1 MIAMNHSTIP
11 TDRNTPSACH
21 RAATRSHHL
30 KQAALIACGVAALTA
45 AAPMHA
51 ATYSAVNDFSLN
63 GNPNGVWSYGSL
75 SAVTGGT
82 FSLYTDTGTN
92 QNFTGSQNWYNG
104 QGFPN
109 TASVLRNTT
118 TTMQTNGGSV
128 VYFPNELEIDGES
141 LTTDV
146 RWTSPAT
153 GLYNVSGLFERT
165 DTTSSAAVTV
175 SIIENGTTTLFS
187 APNFQTYLS
196 QQTFNFGALSL
207 PAGTTLDFVESAAQA
222 NNDSTGLAATIS
234 TVPEPSSLVGVAC
247 TVAAGL
253 WRTRKRSASG
263 QRSAQMVPSL

>member
-1 MIAMNHSTIP
+1 MAAGCCAGVFLLGATL
-11 TDRNTPSACH
+11 
-21 RAATRSHHL
+21 RAATYD
-30 KQAALIACGVAALTA
+30 AVGDFTLT
-45 AAPMHA
+45 
-51 ATYSAVNDFSLN
+51 S
-63 GNPNGVWSYGSL
+63 NPVPSGVWSYGSL
-75 SAVTGGT
+75 SSVTGGT
-82 FSLYTDTGTN
+82 FSLYTSKGTD

-109 TASVLRNTT
+109 TASVLKNTT
-118 TTMQTNGGSV
+118 TSMQTNGGSV

-141 LTTDV
+141 LATDV

-153 GLYNVSGLFERT
+153 ALYNVSGLFERT
-165 DTTSSAAVTV
+165 DNTSAAAVTV

-196 QQTFNFGALSL
+196 QKTFGFSALSL

-234 TVPEPSSLVGVAC
+234 TVPEPGSLGLAVGIA
-247 TVAAGL
+247 AAGL
-253 WRTRKRSASG
+253 AWRRHAARR